1 MSYEIF
7 ARKYRPRTFEEV
19 VGQPAVV
26 QTLRNALKSGR
37 VAQAYLFSGMRGT
50 GKTTVARILAKA
62 LNCKE
67 GPTPV
72 PCNACE
78 SCLAINEGRAVDVIE
93 IDGASNRGIEDIR
106 SLREALRYGPLYS
119 RHKVVIIDEVHQ
131 ITKEGFNALLKT
143 LEEPLPGTVFIF
155 ATTEFHKVLKTIV
168 SRCQHFEF
176 KRIGH
181 DDIVS
186 CLRRIAEGEG
196 ITISQAGL
204 SLIAQAADGSL
215 RDAQSLLDQ
224 AVSFSGEN
232 IPDDDLKI
240 LLGTVSLELLLDFS
254 SAVLEERPESVF
266 PLMERVVDAGY
277 DLRFF
282 FSRLVEHFRTLLVVK
297 TVESPDRLVILTENE
312 LAKLREQAAKAS
324 ADDLLRYLLA
334 MHQAEA
340 GLRYSALPRVYL
352 ETFLIRLCRFKR
364 IVPLADLM
372 ARLER
377 VGGMPPAK
385 AEATRPA
392 EAPAPDSVSAEK
404 KAAPLSRATAQAPD
418 VRTAEAGKEA
428 DAKTGTGG
436 PSSPRQMKEA
446 PASPARLFDQV
457 LADLS
462 RDRAALAALLREYS
476 TVRLKDDLLEV
487 LFASGKG
494 FLVSTIQPENIR
506 AVEKLAA
513 GVFGRPLRI
522 SFGEEKPAALEQ
534 ARPVKLSESA
544 LKDPAVRYFMETF
557 QAQVLSVDPAGQARE
572 AEPAGPAKPGE
583 GGS

>member
-67 GPTPV
+67 GPTPS

-181 DDIVS
+181 DDIVA

-196 ITISQAGL
+196 VAISQAGL
-204 SLIAQAADGSL
+204 SLIAQSADGSL

-232 IPDDDLKI
+232 IPDEDLKI
-240 LLGTVSLELLLDFS
+240 LLGTVSPELLLSFS
-254 SAVLEERPESVF
+254 SAVLEEKPESVF
-266 PLMERVVDAGY
+266 PLMEKVVDAGY

-297 TVESPDRLVILTENE
+297 TVDSPGKLVILTENE
-312 LAKLREQAAKAS
+312 LEMLREQAAKAS

-377 VGGMPPAK
+377 SGGSPPASRE
-385 AEATRPA
+385 EARPS
-392 EAPAPDSVSAEK
+392 EAPAVGAARAEK
-404 KAAPLSRATAQAPD
+404 KTAALSHSTAQPPD
-418 VRTAEAGKEA
+418 IRSAEAGN
-428 DAKTGTGG
+428 DAGPKTGTGR
-436 PSSPRQMKEA
+436 PSSPRQMKE
-446 PASPARLFDQV
+446 PPVSPARLFDQV
-457 LADLS
+457 LAGLAK
-462 RDRAALAALLREYS
+462 DRAALAALLREYS
-476 TVRLKDDLLEV
+476 TVRLKEDLLEV
-487 LFASGKG
+487 LFARGKG
-494 FLVSTIQPENIR
+494 FLASTIQPENIR

-513 GVFGRPLRI
+513 GVFGRPVRI
-522 SFGEEKPAALEQ
+522 SFGEEKAAAAEQTKPA
-534 ARPVKLSESA
+534 KLNESA
-544 LKDPAVRYFMETF
+544 LKDPAVRYFLKTF
-557 QAQVLSVDPAGQARE
+557 EAQVLSVDPAGQTRE
-572 AEPAGPAKPGE
+572 AETAGTSKPGE